1 MAQEKRALGILFFC
15 LKFIPA
21 VAVCLTLWWLFLPYY
36 GAFLGAV
43 GEFLLENFTDVSVDG
58 YAVEPDGILQ
68 TATTLAI
75 ITGGREMPIEIGHLV
90 TNLPLFVALMLATGG
105 LTWRRR
111 GGMILLGAAILVVG
125 HTTYL
130 TLAFRYAGLISEAP
144 QVPTALGE
152 VFLTL
157 PFLLWIILGY
167 WPQVRQVFVG
177 TSEEAPGEA

>member
-43 GEFLLENFTDVSVDG
+43 SEFLIGNLTDVSVDG

-68 TATTLAI
+68 TTTTLAI
-75 ITGGREMPIEIGHLV
+75 ITGGQEMPIEIGHLV
-90 TNLPLFVALMLATGG
+90 TNLPVFVALMLATGA
-105 LTWRRR
+105 LTWRWRA
-111 GGMILLGAAILVVG
+111 GMTLLGAAILVVG
-125 HTTYL
+125 HATYL
-130 TLAFRYAGLISEAP
+130 TLTFRYAGLISEAP

-157 PFLLWIILGY
+157 PFLLWIVLGY
-167 WPQVRQVFVG
+167 WPQVREFFAG
-177 TSEEAPGEA
+177 TQETATGEV

>member
-1 MAQEKRALGILFFC
+1 MAQEKRSLGILLFC
-15 LKFIPA
+15 VKFIPA

-36 GAFLGAV
+36 GAFLGAT
-43 GEFLLENFTDVSVDG
+43 GEFLIGTFTEVPVDG

-68 TATTLAI
+68 TTTTLAI
-75 ITGGREMPIEIGHLV
+75 ITGGQEMPIEIGHLV
-90 TNLPLFVALMLATGG
+90 TNLPVFVALMLATGG
-105 LTWRRR
+105 LTWRWRL
-111 GGMILLGAAILVVG
+111 GMTLLGAAILVVG

-157 PFLLWIILGY
+157 PFLLWILMGY
-167 WPQVRQVFVG
+167 WPQVREFFVG
-177 TSEEAPGEA
+177 VSEEAPREA